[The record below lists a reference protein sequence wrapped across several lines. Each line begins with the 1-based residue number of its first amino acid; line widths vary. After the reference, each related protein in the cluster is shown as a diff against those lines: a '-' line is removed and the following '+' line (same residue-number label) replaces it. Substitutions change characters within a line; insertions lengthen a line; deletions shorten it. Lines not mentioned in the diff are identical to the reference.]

1 MKQMKFFLVALMA
14 VVMGMSVTSCM
25 DGEENTIV
33 PVAGIITLKSN
44 FIQPEF
50 QVEGGGVTFIANNM
64 VEGLSNA
71 QSGDIVFLSAQY
83 DTKTQPVDQNT
94 TKIYVDVSFAF
105 QLNTYVSTYN
115 TTTENANNL
124 SNRSIMPL
132 SEYQATPIMYGADW
146 VVIPVLYYTE
156 KAENKSQHS
165 FTLVYLEDEE
175 VKNSTLKLHLYHNS
189 SEDIEKEKAI
199 NVSYLYE
206 SYKAF
211 RISSLISKFK
221 ENNNGQSPKSIV
233 VVTQEASGKAIEI
246 KEEATG
252 YTEREYTVQN
262 YTAK

>member
-25 DGEENTIV
+25 NGEENTIV

-64 VEGLSNA
+64 VDGLSNA

-105 QLNTYVSTYN
+105 QLNTYVSAYN
-115 TTTENANNL
+115 TTTENAGNL

-132 SEYQATPIMYGADW
+132 SEYQATPIMYGSDW
-146 VVIPVLYYTE
+146 VVVPVLYYTE

-165 FTLVYLEDEE
+165 FTLVYIEDEE

-189 SEDIEKEKAI
+189 SEEIEKEKAI

-211 RISSLISKFK
+211 RISNLISKFK
-221 ENNNGQSPKSIV
+221 ENNKEAPKSIV
-233 VVTQEASGKAIEI
+233 VVTQEASGKSIEI
-246 KEEATG
+246 KEGATG